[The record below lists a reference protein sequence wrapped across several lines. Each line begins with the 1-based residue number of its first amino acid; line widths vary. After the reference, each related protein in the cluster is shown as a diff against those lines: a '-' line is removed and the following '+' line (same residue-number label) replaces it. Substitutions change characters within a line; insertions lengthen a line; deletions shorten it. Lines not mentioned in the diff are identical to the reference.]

1 MATNDLSTKLQSA
14 LTVIGQDVKALLAKQ
29 GDLTT
34 LTTTQKASL
43 VVAINEVQAAVAAI
57 DVKSVIDDTAA
68 STTKT
73 YSSSKIASEITSA
86 IGTLK
91 SDLLGGAGEAY
102 DTLKE
107 LADLIANNKSAID
120 ALGEIAAGHVRFDQA
135 QTITDEQKLQARTNI
150 GAASQAAVE
159 AAQSAAEAAQSTA
172 DTAKATADTAT
183 TNIGTIADLGTTA
196 KTLVGAIN
204 EVNTTAKKGVA
215 DAATAQTQADK
226 GVADAAAAKAAA
238 DAAQGDVDA
247 LELAVGDTTV
257 DFAKVYTDAR
267 DGVSA

>member
-1 MATNDLSTKLQSA
+1 MADLSTNLQNA
-14 LTVIGQDVKALLAKQ
+14 FAAVGADVKSLIAKQ

-43 VVAINEVQAAVAAI
+43 VVALNELDAAVKAI

-86 IGTLK
+86 IATLK
-91 SDLLGGAGEAY
+91 AELLGGASEAF

-107 LADLIANNKSAID
+107 IADFAEQNKELIDSLTD
-120 ALGEIAAGHVRFDQA
+120 IAAGHVKFDAA
-135 QTITDEQKLQARTNI
+135 QTLTDEQKLQARTNI
-150 GAASQAAVE
+150 AAASQAAVE
-159 AAQSAAEAAQSTA
+159 AAQSAAEAAQGTA
-172 DTAKATADTAT
+172 DTAKSTAETNA
-183 TNIGTIADLGTTA
+183 TNIGTIGDLGTTA
-196 KTLVGAIN
+196 KNLVGAIN

-215 DAATAQTQADK
+215 DAAAAQTQADK

-238 DAAQGDVDA
+238 DAAQADVDA
-247 LELAVGDTTV
+247 LELAVGDCTANFVT
-257 DFAKVYTDAR
+257 VYTNAR
-267 DGVSA
+267 DGVAG